1 MSATLAGLPCRDHAL
16 KRKTGTVPRNAA
28 RHSTGPCGPWT
39 ECRHGQARA
48 KAGWA
53 AYAQPR
59 GPPPIRCAGNWRAL
73 RPCHN
78 GTATRQQ
85 RYQPD
90 AEACATDSQL
100 VYSVLPVPEPAPFFR
115 ELQASELVSRNFIAW
130 PLPAAGHRSPQARD
144 GVFRSRHGAKKTVAG
159 VIRVDMPANEMRALR
174 YPSVACAVAPIC
186 LKSAPGLLGCC
197 NRPCAGSVVTA
208 LSRCRVHV
216 TQTSAS
222 KADYRWIGRF
232 CGKRAEDGC
241 RAAGRGCGKRRPAA
255 G

>member
-130 PLPAAGHRSPQARD
+130 PLPAAGHRSPQAGD

-174 YPSVACAVAPIC
+174 CPIC
-186 LKSAPGLLGCC
+186 RVRGGADLLEIGTRVVGLLQQAMRGVCC
-197 NRPCAGSVVTA
+197 HRAFTMQGPCHTNKCQQ
-208 LSRCRVHV
+208 SRL
-216 TQTSAS
+216 
-222 KADYRWIGRF
+222 
-232 CGKRAEDGC
+232 
-241 RAAGRGCGKRRPAA
+241 
-255 G
+255 